1 MVLQHNDTLC
11 QMLLCLVSFMLNFVF
26 YSLAECHITECCYG
40 LPGKPKCQW
49 ISTFLKLALITEGA
63 TEMAA
68 ICDAIEV
75 DRAGSG

>member
-1 MVLQHNDTLC
+1 
-11 QMLLCLVSFMLNFVF
+11 
-26 YSLAECHITECCYG
+26 LAECHYTECCYAQCRG